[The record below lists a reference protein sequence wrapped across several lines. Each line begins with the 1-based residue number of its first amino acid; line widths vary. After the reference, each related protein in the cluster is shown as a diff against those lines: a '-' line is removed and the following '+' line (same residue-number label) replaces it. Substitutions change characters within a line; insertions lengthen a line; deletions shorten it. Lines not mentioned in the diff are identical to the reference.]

1 MFAVLH
7 MMQGLGKETRPE
19 DDTKFYASG
28 NTNQTEGYVGNKKGK
43 GQKLAWSGEL
53 SNRNGS
59 LLGHIKLTKSELNLS
74 KRSVA
79 IGAF

>member
-1 MFAVLH
+1 

>member
-59 LLGHIKLTKSELNLS
+59 LLGHIKLTKSELKLS

>member
-1 MFAVLH
+1 

-28 NTNQTEGYVGNKKGK
+28 NTNQTEGYGGNKKGK
-43 GQKLAWSGEL
+43 GQKRSGEL

-59 LLGHIKLTKSELNLS
+59 LLGHIKLTKSELNVS

>member
-28 NTNQTEGYVGNKKGK
+28 NTNQTEGYPGKGK

-59 LLGHIKLTKSELNLS
+59 LLGHIKLTKSELNVS

>member
-1 MFAVLH
+1 
-7 MMQGLGKETRPE
+7 MMQGLGKETRPV

-28 NTNQTEGYVGNKKGK
+28 KTDQTEGYGSKGK
-43 GQKLAWSGEL
+43 GHLAWSGEL

-59 LLGHIKLTKSELNLS
+59 LLGHIKLANSEQNFNKKSL
-74 KRSVA
+74 A